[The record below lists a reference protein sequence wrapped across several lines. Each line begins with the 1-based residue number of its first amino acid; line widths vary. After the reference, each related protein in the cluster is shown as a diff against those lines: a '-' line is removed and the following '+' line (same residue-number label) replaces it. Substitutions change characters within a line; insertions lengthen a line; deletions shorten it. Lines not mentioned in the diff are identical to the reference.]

1 MAAWNELT
9 ATVGAAE
16 CAALVDVADRLR
28 WSAPE
33 LAVQFAARA
42 LAGSADAATRTRAQ
56 ALLGTAFVHL
66 GRPVEAVEPG
76 LAALRAFT
84 GGGLVERAAA
94 MRTALAAAAR
104 ALGDPLVG
112 AELLRPVLAAATVR
126 QATRALALSELVA
139 CTTHVGGRDDLED
152 VLAEADRLLAAD
164 EGLSQDGR
172 RLDRALLAAEAA
184 AYHRRHGDTEAAAE
198 SARDG
203 LSLLN
208 RMADKRIEAGRA
220 RARLTLELVC
230 ALLDDGG
237 ADEAV
242 DAAAPALA
250 EPLRATSAP
259 ALGRLRLALATRVHL
274 PAGRARTGR
283 ALLFEVVRT
292 AERHHLDSL
301 LGDAWTL
308 LANAEE
314 EAARPTEA
322 LHALRSARAA
332 EYRHLT
338 TAESARTLLATE
350 VGTATPDPARA
361 TSLLHDAVVRPPSH
375 TPPDTGTAP
384 APAPDLPGTA
394 PDPHPNRAHRSTAT
408 PKPRPSAQPP
418 ATATPSATAVPHPA
432 APGFHSVV
440 QRPHPATPDAYP
452 VAPDSHSIAPGT
464 ASPAPGSH
472 PAAPDSQ
479 STASESQSDAPD
491 LLITAPGSSSTSPP
505 APPPATAHPV
515 AAANRPATDSSPPAP
530 DESDYSATLVR
541 VAPRGFVDPVDPP
554 EDALPIGGEALL
566 NALAGHVRA
575 LAPDDAEFIR
585 SDQGEFAV
593 LLPNTP
599 QDEAERL
606 AATIRATTDGDWLP
620 GHPNHGIGI
629 TTGVATRPGTP
640 EGPRDGIEDLLL
652 AARDALTAL
661 TTTPTST
668 PRRADALRRPKPAL
682 GNARTTAP
690 DTPTENVHFGPD
702 NLDPATGPPP
712 GSIAAQ
718 PITTD
723 PGDSAVPWSSTTGP
737 APASTTTESEASPAP
752 WSGAEDST
760 SGPTA
765 ARPDAPESAVPP
777 ASWSDV
783 GNSAL
788 GSTTVRPGAAESAV
802 PPASWSGV
810 GDSASGSTTVRP
822 GGAEPGDFAASWSGA
837 GSLAAEPNAPTPTA
851 PGPTAPGS
859 ASTGP
864 AAAEAER
871 SGRAEATDGSNA
883 TAGHTADPFAVQEHP
898 PDWSVHRI
906 PPPGTLGRRAS
917 RRASQEIR
925 RPSPA
930 DLAAPSI
937 GSDVAAVLS
946 RSGLTGNPPSGGRR
960 RAEDLP
966 FGGEDP
972 TALPPEIP
980 TPNPTPSRHN
990 ATAAHHRPTTDRHE
1004 TSATPRHGAHPTP
1017 PDPAGARHEADSTR
1031 HAVGTAQHSAA
1042 TADTSG
1048 ARHEAGVAQGVA
1060 AQHGAAGA
1068 DAGAARHEAGI
1079 AQYGVAGQHGVA
1091 ARHGAGADAGGARHG
1106 AGTAQPG
1113 ADAEHTSG
1121 AAQPDVA
1128 ARDGAAADGV
1138 GARHEAGAAD
1148 GTDAQAIL
1156 RRFDSAEIRRVA
1168 GRGSRADTGG
1178 LRRRAE
1184 SGEGAR
1190 RAADRTGT
1198 DGGTN
1203 DTDRLRR
1210 RAQAASGETVDARS
1224 ALRRFDTA
1232 ELRRRVQQVSGK
1244 VDPQTRRADTAG
1256 VRRRGQ
1262 DAVAGPN
1269 SDPAVGGPLDVQS
1282 VLRKFDS
1289 GEVRLGGTRRA
1300 GAPEPDTH
1308 TTEPAAS
1315 PTTSTATEPAAGPAP
1330 ATESAAST
1338 TTEFAAG
1345 PTSFAATE
1353 FDAGTTTPAAE
1364 FAANPDAL
1372 AADGTSAGPANV
1384 QSPAGSATP
1393 ASGATPTGPTTAHLP
1408 PAPVNPASGTTPTGP
1423 IAPQFSSETGAP
1435 ASGATPIDPA
1445 AARLSADPVVP
1456 APDVTHASPIAPESP
1471 VESAV
1476 PPPDAIPTGSVA
1488 IQSPA
1493 ESAAPSPRTTPTG
1506 PVDVQSLLRDFP
1518 IGEVRFG
1525 GTRHASA
1532 ADIDTGSA
1540 EAAIPPPAGADALT
1554 KHGDPPTPDAKA
1566 DISATAPDESSAAR
1580 SSAAQSDEPSAAR
1593 LVLNR
1598 FGVIPARRSRR
1609 RAQDEEPA
1617 ASPQATIPSP
1627 PEPDEIPSPDPRPAA
1642 PEVEPPPG
1650 HDEPIGD
1657 PRTDPG
1663 ADPDTTPRTI
1673 PGSGTGPTSRT
1684 NSGSGAE
1691 SGFRIIPGSDAAPAF
1706 RATSGS
1712 DSAPASQTPLGSDA
1726 ASTSRNA
1733 PDSNRASA
1741 FPAVPGLDPLSAAHL
1756 TTGTDRATTSR
1767 AAPGTEA
1774 EHDPGVDG
1782 AAGSSADSTAGA
1794 QPTLESPV
1802 APEPRADPEPP
1813 AIPDNVASLAD
1824 RRAIDFSARLRGLPR
1839 PAETTSADSL
1849 GPLHGPEVRPPD
1861 LPPRRGGRRE
1871 RTASSGLA
1879 DLLAEAMVAFQATRP
1894 EGDRNRSAWADDARA
1909 ADPEHTD
1916 PTPVQ
1921 SPQPERDTGRG
1932 VGRSADTD
1940 AGTGRKA
1947 DAGGDHGRHRSSE
1960 WAPADF
1966 DSG

>member
-16 CAALVDVADRLR
+16 CTALVDVADRLR

-66 GRPVEAVEPG
+66 GRPAEAVEPG
-76 LAALRAFT
+76 LAALRALT

-94 MRTALAAAAR
+94 VRTALAAAAR

-112 AELLRPVLAAATVR
+112 AELLRPVLAAASVR
-126 QATRALALSELVA
+126 QATRALALGELVA

-208 RMADKRIEAGRA
+208 RMADKRIEGGRA
-220 RARLTLELVC
+220 RGRLTLELVC

-237 ADEAV
+237 ADEAA

-314 EAARPTEA
+314 EAAHPTEA

-338 TAESARTLLATE
+338 AAESARTLLATE
-350 VGTATPDPARA
+350 VGTATPDPTRA
-361 TSLLHDAVVRPPSH
+361 TSLLHDAVVRPPGH
-375 TPPDTGTAP
+375 TPSDTRTTPPPALNLSGAAP
-384 APAPDLPGTA
+384 N
-394 PDPHPNRAHRSTAT
+394 PHPNRTHRSTAT
-408 PKPRPSAQPP
+408 ARPRPPAQPSSP
-418 ATATPSATAVPHPA
+418 DLAAPSAAAVPHPVASGTHSAVPGTDPVALESRSAVSGTHSA
-432 APGFHSVV
+432 APGTRSGASNSAGAA
-440 QRPHPATPDAYP
+440 PGLSADGSMGPAAESGSRSGTPDLLTAGP
-452 VAPDSHSIAPGT
+452 VSS
-464 ASPAPGSH
+464 
-472 PAAPDSQ
+472 
-479 STASESQSDAPD
+479 STPSDAPSS
-491 LLITAPGSSSTSPP
+491 APAHST
-505 APPPATAHPV
+505 
-515 AAANRPATDSSPPAP
+515 AAATRSATDSSAPGP

-585 SDQGEFAV
+585 SDRGEFAV
-593 LLPNTP
+593 LLPNTT

-606 AATIRATTDGDWLP
+606 AASIRDTTDGDWLP
-620 GHPNHGIGI
+620 GHPNHGVGI

-661 TTTPTST
+661 TTTPTTT
-668 PRRADALRRPKPAL
+668 PRRADALRRPKPTP
-682 GNARTTAP
+682 GDARATTAP
-690 DTPTENVHFGPD
+690 GNPTAESVHLGPENP
-702 NLDPATGPPP
+702 DPATGPTP
-712 GSIAAQ
+712 GTVVAQ
-718 PITTD
+718 PDTTNL
-723 PGDSAVPWSSTTGP
+723 GDSDIPWSSPTGL
-737 APASTTTESEASPAP
+737 ASTSATARPGATEPEASPAL
-752 WSGAEDST
+752 WSGVD
-760 SGPTA
+760 
-765 ARPDAPESAVPP
+765 
-777 ASWSDV
+777 
-783 GNSAL
+783 
-788 GSTTVRPGAAESAV
+788 GSTAVRSGVAGSAGSS
-802 PPASWSGV
+802 ASWSGV
-810 GDSASGSTTVRP
+810 GDSASGSTAARS
-822 GGAEPGDFAASWSGA
+822 GGAQPGDFAASPPGSGSA
-837 GSLAAEPNAPTPTA
+837 AAEPTA
-851 PGPTAPGS
+851 PGPAVPGTEWSGRGEATEGS
-859 ASTGP
+859 AATG
-864 AAAEAER
+864 
-871 SGRAEATDGSNA
+871 
-883 TAGHTADPFAVQEHP
+883 PFAVQGDP
-898 PDWSVHRI
+898 ADWSVHRI

-930 DLAAPSI
+930 ELAAPGI
-937 GSDVAAVLS
+937 GSDVAALLS
-946 RSGLTGNPPSGGRR
+946 RSGVTGQPTSGGRR

-980 TPNPTPSRHN
+980 TSDPTPSRHN
-990 ATAAHHRPTTDRHE
+990 AAAAHHRPTTDPRE
-1004 TSATPRHGAHPTP
+1004 NSATPRHGADPTQ
-1017 PDPAGARHEADSTR
+1017 PDAATAGARREADPIQHGVAAQDGAAPADTAGTR
-1031 HAVGTAQHSAA
+1031 RATGTTQHGMTVQPGAAGGRDDTGAAQHAGGTAQHSADS
-1042 TADTSG
+1042 ADTSG
-1048 ARHEAGVAQGVA
+1048 ARHEAGVAEYGGAGQHGVA

-1068 DAGAARHEAGI
+1068 GGGARHEAGT
-1079 AQYGVAGQHGVA
+1079 AQ
-1091 ARHGAGADAGGARHG
+1091 HGAGAAYAG
-1106 AGTAQPG
+1106 GTAQDG
-1113 ADAEHTSG
+1113 
-1121 AAQPDVA
+1121 VA
-1128 ARDGAAADGV
+1128 ARDGAAADAV

-1184 SGEGAR
+1184 SGGGAR

-1244 VDPQTRRADTAG
+1244 VDPQARRADTAG

-1269 SDPAVGGPLDVQS
+1269 NDPAVGGPLDVQS

-1289 GEVRLGGTRRA
+1289 GEVRLGGTRYA

-1308 TTEPAAS
+1308 TESAAS
-1315 PTTSTATEPAAGPAP
+1315 PTAT
-1330 ATESAAST
+1330 
-1338 TTEFAAG
+1338 
-1345 PTSFAATE
+1345 
-1353 FDAGTTTPAAE
+1353 E
-1364 FAANPDAL
+1364 FAANPEAP
-1372 AADGTSAGPANV
+1372 AADGTPAGPDTV
-1384 QSPAGSATP
+1384 QPPAGAIAS
-1393 ASGATPTGPTTAHLP
+1393 ASGATPTDPTALQFPSGP
-1408 PAPVNPASGTTPTGP
+1408 S
-1423 IAPQFSSETGAP
+1423 AP
-1435 ASGATPIDPA
+1435 ASGAMPVDPA
-1445 AARLSADPVVP
+1445 VARLVAEPVVP
-1456 APDVTHASPIAPESP
+1456 APAATHASPVDPEPPAGSAAHPSGTAPTGSVGAALPTGSAVLPPDAVPTGSMAAQSP
-1471 VESAV
+1471 AESAV
-1476 PPPDAIPTGSVA
+1476 PPPG
-1488 IQSPA
+1488 
-1493 ESAAPSPRTTPTG
+1493 TTPTR

-1518 IGEVRFG
+1518 VGEVRFG
-1525 GTRHASA
+1525 GTRRAGA
-1532 ADIDTGSA
+1532 ADLGTDPT
-1540 EAAIPPPAGADALT
+1540 EAATTTPAGADART
-1554 KHGDPPTPDAKA
+1554 EHGDPPSADAEAGASTP
-1566 DISATAPDESSAAR
+1566 APDGSGT
-1580 SSAAQSDEPSAAR
+1580 AQSDEPSAAR

-1609 RAQDEEPA
+1609 RAQDGEPA
-1617 ASPQATIPSP
+1617 VPPEATIPSP

-1650 HDEPIGD
+1650 HDEPTGD

-1673 PGSGTGPTSRT
+1673 PGSDT
-1684 NSGSGAE
+1684 E
-1691 SGFRIIPGSDAAPAF
+1691 SGFRAI
-1706 RATSGS
+1706 SGL
-1712 DSAPASQTPLGSDA
+1712 T
-1726 ASTSRNA
+1726 
-1733 PDSNRASA
+1733 
-1741 FPAVPGLDPLSAAHL
+1741 PLSAAQV
-1756 TTGTDRATTSR
+1756 TTGTDRATTSQ

-1774 EHDPGVDG
+1774 DPGADG
-1782 AAGSSADSTAGA
+1782 AAGSPADSTAGA
-1794 QPTLESPV
+1794 RPILESPA
-1802 APEPRADPEPP
+1802 APEPQADPEPP

-1879 DLLAEAMVAFQATRP
+1879 DLLAEAMAAFQATQP
-1894 EGDRNRSAWADDARA
+1894 EGERNGSAWADDARA

-1916 PTPVQ
+1916 PAPTR
-1921 SPQPERDTGRG
+1921 SPRPERDTGRG
-1932 VGRSADTD
+1932 AGRSADSD
-1940 AGTGRKA
+1940 AGIGRTA
-1947 DAGGDHGRHRSSE
+1947 DPGGDHGRHRSSE

>member
-66 GRPVEAVEPG
+66 GRPAEAVEPG
-76 LAALRAFT
+76 LAALRALT

-94 MRTALAAAAR
+94 VRTALAAAAR

-112 AELLRPVLAAATVR
+112 AELLRPVLAATSVR
-126 QATRALALSELVA
+126 QATRALALGELVA

-164 EGLSQDGR
+164 DGLSQDGR

-208 RMADKRIEAGRA
+208 RMVDKQIEGGRA

-314 EAARPTEA
+314 EAAHPTEA

-350 VGTATPDPARA
+350 VGTATPDPTRA

-375 TPPDTGTAP
+375 TPPDTRTASPP
-384 APAPDLPGTA
+384 ASDLPGTA

-408 PKPRPSAQPP
+408 AKPRPSAQPP
-418 ATATPSATAVPHPA
+418 ATATPSATAAPHPAAPDFHSVVQGPHPATSDAYPVAPVSHPIAPGTASSAPVSHPIAPGPAFPAPVPHPA
-432 APGFHSVV
+432 AP
-440 QRPHPATPDAYP
+440 
-452 VAPDSHSIAPGT
+452 DSR
-464 ASPAPGSH
+464 
-472 PAAPDSQ
+472 
-479 STASESQSDAPD
+479 STVSESQSGAPD
-491 LLITAPGSSSTSPP
+491 LLITAPGSPSTSPP
-505 APPPATAHPV
+505 APPSAAAHPA
-515 AAANRPATDSSPPAP
+515 AAANRPATDSSPPPP

-599 QDEAERL
+599 QDKAERL

-661 TTTPTST
+661 TTTPTTT
-668 PRRADALRRPKPAL
+668 PRRADALRRPKPTP

-690 DTPTENVHFGPD
+690 GTPTPAENVHFGPD

-712 GSIAAQ
+712 GSVAAQ
-718 PITTD
+718 PTTTD
-723 PGDSAVPWSSTTGP
+723 FGDSAVSWSSTTGP
-737 APASTTTESEASPAP
+737 APASTTARSSATEPEAPPAL
-752 WSGAEDST
+752 WSGVEDST

-765 ARPDAPESAVPP
+765 ARP
-777 ASWSDV
+777 
-783 GNSAL
+783 
-788 GSTTVRPGAAESAV
+788 GATESAV

-810 GDSASGSTTVRP
+810 GDSPSGSTTVRP

-837 GSLAAEPNAPTPTA
+837 GSPAPEPTAPTPSA
-851 PGPTAPGS
+851 PGLAAPGS

-864 AAAEAER
+864 AEAER
-871 SGRAEATDGSNA
+871 SGRGEATHGSGA
-883 TAGHTADPFAVQEHP
+883 TGGHTADPFAVQGHP

-990 ATAAHHRPTTDRHE
+990 AATTHHRPTTDRHE
-1004 TSATPRHGAHPTP
+1004 TSTTPRHGADPTP
-1017 PDPAGARHEADSTR
+1017 PDPAGARHEA
-1031 HAVGTAQHSAA
+1031 GIAQ
-1042 TADTSG
+1042 
-1048 ARHEAGVAQGVA
+1048 QGVA
-1060 AQHGAAGA
+1060 AQYGA
-1068 DAGAARHEAGI
+1068 
-1079 AQYGVAGQHGVA
+1079 
-1091 ARHGAGADAGGARHG
+1091 AGADAGGARHG
-1106 AGTAQPG
+1106 AGIAQPG
-1113 ADAEHTSG
+1113 AGAEHAGG
-1121 AAQPDVA
+1121 AAQHGAA
-1128 ARDGAAADGV
+1128 ARDGAAADAV

-1156 RRFDSAEIRRVA
+1156 RRFDTAEIRRVA

-1184 SGEGAR
+1184 SGGGAR

-1262 DAVAGPN
+1262 DAVASPN

-1308 TTEPAAS
+1308 TTESVAS
-1315 PTTSTATEPAAGPAP
+1315 PTTPT
-1330 ATESAAST
+1330 ATESAAGT
-1338 TTEFAAG
+1338 
-1345 PTSFAATE
+1345 AATE
-1353 FDAGTTTPAAE
+1353 FATGLTTPAATEFAGPTTPAATEFAAGTTTPAAE
-1364 FAANPDAL
+1364 FAANPDLL

-1384 QSPAGSATP
+1384 RSPAGSTTP
-1393 ASGATPTGPTTAHLP
+1393 ASGTTPTGPTTAYLP
-1408 PAPVNPASGTTPTGP
+1408 PTPINPASGTTPTGP
-1423 IAPQFSSETGAP
+1423 IAP
-1435 ASGATPIDPA
+1435 
-1445 AARLSADPVVP
+1445 
-1456 APDVTHASPIAPESP
+1456 ESP
-1471 VESAV
+1471 AELAV
-1476 PPPDAIPTGSVA
+1476 PPPDGIPAGSVA
-1488 IQSPA
+1488 TQSPA
-1493 ESAAPSPRTTPTG
+1493 ESAAPAPHTTPMG

-1518 IGEVRFG
+1518 VGEVRFG

-1532 ADIDTGSA
+1532 ADIDTGAA

-1554 KHGDPPTPDAKA
+1554 KHGDSPTPDTEAG
-1566 DISATAPDESSAAR
+1566 ISATAPDRSSAAQ

-1609 RAQDEEPA
+1609 RAQDEAPA
-1617 ASPQATIPSP
+1617 APPEATIPSP

-1663 ADPDTTPRTI
+1663 ADPDATSRNT
-1673 PGSGTGPTSRT
+1673 PGSDTGSTAGSDSGSDIGPTSQS
-1684 NSGSGAE
+1684 NSGSGAGTGFRPSPESDTGSGFRPSLEPGAGLGFQTTSGSGVE
-1691 SGFRIIPGSDAAPAF
+1691 SGFRTIPGSDAAPAF

-1712 DSAPASQTPLGSDA
+1712 DSTPAAPTPLGSDA
-1726 ASTSRNA
+1726 ASTSRNV

-1741 FPAVPGLDPLSAAHL
+1741 SPVVPGLDPLSAAHA
-1756 TTGTDRATTSR
+1756 TTGTNRATTSQ

-1774 EHDPGVDG
+1774 ERDPGVD
-1782 AAGSSADSTAGA
+1782 AVAGSSAGSTAGA
-1794 QPTLESPV
+1794 QPTLESP
-1802 APEPRADPEPP
+1802 AALEPQADPESP

-1824 RRAIDFSARLRGLPR
+1824 RRAIDFSARLRGFPR
-1839 PAETTSADSL
+1839 PAEATPADSL

-1916 PTPVQ
+1916 PTPAE
-1921 SPQPERDTGRG
+1921 PARPERDTGRG